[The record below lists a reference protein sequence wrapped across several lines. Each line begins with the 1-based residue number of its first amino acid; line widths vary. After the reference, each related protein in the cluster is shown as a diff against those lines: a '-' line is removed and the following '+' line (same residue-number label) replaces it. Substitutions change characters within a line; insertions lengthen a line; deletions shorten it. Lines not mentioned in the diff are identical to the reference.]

1 MAKRESIRLATT
13 SAQRNAQDSALHKK
27 ASGAKVSKVSRVSG
41 ANLLQAW
48 WRHHQSSCR
57 DSLYRSLQTPVQT
70 LLTCLVIAIAI
81 ALPVGLFLSL
91 QNAQQLGES
100 WQDSAQMSAF
110 LERGAKPLAIDQ
122 LKASLERDAAIQS
135 IEVISPAEALS
146 EFQRYSGLGSIL
158 FELDENPLPTV
169 FIVQPMSTIKN
180 PEQLLALQKA
190 IALSPLVETVQLD
203 LGWLRRLNELLI
215 LGERFVIALASLLVV
230 GVLLII
236 GNTLRLAIESRR
248 EEIIVTKM
256 VGGTN
261 GFVRRPFLYT
271 GFWYGLG
278 GGILAIILLII
289 VGFWLAQPI
298 NNLINL
304 YESRYTL
311 KGLGFGT
318 IAALLF
324 GSAFLGWLS
333 AWVAV
338 TRHLRQIE
346 PV

>member
-1 MAKRESIRLATT
+1 MAKRESTKSATANALK
-13 SAQRNAQDSALHKK
+13 SAHNGASNKK
-27 ASGAKVSKVSRVSG
+27 ASGARVSRVS
-41 ANLLQAW
+41 AVNLLQAW
-48 WRHHQSSCR
+48 WGHHQSSCR

-81 ALPVGLFLSL
+81 ALPAGLFLGL
-91 QNAQQLGES
+91 QNVQQLGEG

-110 LERGAKPLAIDQ
+110 LNRGAKPLAIDQ
-122 LKASLERDAAIQS
+122 LKVSLEQNVAIKS
-135 IEVISPAEALS
+135 IEVVSPVKALS
-146 EFQRYSGLGSIL
+146 EFQRYSGLGNVL

-169 FIVQPMSTIKN
+169 FIIQPTSTINDPDK
-180 PEQLLALQKA
+180 LYALQKT
-190 IALSPLVETVQLD
+190 IASSSLVDSVQLD

-215 LGERFVIALASLLVV
+215 LGERFVIAMASLLVV

-248 EEIIVTKM
+248 EEIVITKM

-289 VGFWLAQPI
+289 VGFWLAEPI
-298 NNLINL
+298 NNLISL
-304 YESRYTL
+304 YESQYAL
-311 KGLGFGT
+311 KGLGVDT
-318 IAALLF
+318 IAVLLF
-324 GSAFLGWLS
+324 GSTFLGWLG

>member
-1 MAKRESIRLATT
+1 MAKRESIKSDTT
-13 SAQRNAQDSALHKK
+13 SAQNSALNKK
-27 ASGAKVSKVSRVSG
+27 ASGAKVSKVSSV
-41 ANLLQAW
+41 NLLQAW

-57 DSLYRSLQTPVQT
+57 DSLYRSLQTPLQT
-70 LLTCLVIAIAI
+70 LLTCLVIA
-81 ALPVGLFLSL
+81 
-91 QNAQQLGES
+91 NAQQLGEG

-110 LERGAKPLAIDQ
+110 LKRGAKPLAIDQ
-122 LKASLERDAAIQS
+122 LKASLEQDVAIHS
-135 IEVISPAEALS
+135 IEVVSPVKALS
-146 EFQRYSGLGSIL
+146 EFQRYSGLGNVL
-158 FELDENPLPTV
+158 LQLDENPLPTV
-169 FIVQPMSTIKN
+169 FIIQPMGTIN
-180 PEQLLALQKA
+180 DPEKLSALQKT
-190 IALSPLVETVQLD
+190 IASSSIVESVQLD

-248 EEIIVTKM
+248 EEIVVTKM

-289 VGFWLAQPI
+289 VGFWLAEPI
-298 NNLINL
+298 NNLISL
-304 YESRYTL
+304 YESQHSL
-311 KGLGFGT
+311 KGLGMDT
-318 IAALLF
+318 IAVLLF
-324 GSAFLGWLS
+324 GSAFLGWLG

>member
-1 MAKRESIRLATT
+1 MAKRESIKSDTT
-13 SAQRNAQDSALHKK
+13 SAQNSALNKK
-27 ASGAKVSKVSRVSG
+27 ASGAKVSKVSSV
-41 ANLLQAW
+41 NLLQAW

-57 DSLYRSLQTPVQT
+57 DSLYRSLQTPLQT

-81 ALPVGLFLSL
+81 ALPMGLFLSL
-91 QNAQQLGES
+91 QNAQQLGEG

-110 LERGAKPLAIDQ
+110 LKRGAKPLAIDQ
-122 LKASLERDAAIQS
+122 LKASLEQDVAIHS
-135 IEVISPAEALS
+135 IEIVSPVKALS
-146 EFQRYSGLGSIL
+146 EFQRYSGLGNVL
-158 FELDENPLPTV
+158 LQLDENPLPTV
-169 FIVQPMSTIKN
+169 FIIQPMGTINDPDK
-180 PEQLLALQKA
+180 LSALQKT
-190 IALSPLVETVQLD
+190 IASSSIVESVQLD

-248 EEIIVTKM
+248 EEIVVTKM

-289 VGFWLAQPI
+289 VGFWLAEPI
-298 NNLINL
+298 NNLISL
-304 YESRYTL
+304 YESQHSL
-311 KGLGFGT
+311 KGLGMDT
-318 IAALLF
+318 IAVLLF
-324 GSAFLGWLS
+324 GSAFLGWLG